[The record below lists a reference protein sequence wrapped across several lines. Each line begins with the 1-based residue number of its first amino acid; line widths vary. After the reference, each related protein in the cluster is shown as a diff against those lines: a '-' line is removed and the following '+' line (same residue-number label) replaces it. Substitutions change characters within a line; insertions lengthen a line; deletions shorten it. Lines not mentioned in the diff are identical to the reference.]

1 MRGEALD
8 WLYEASE
15 DLETARSLFKL
26 RRYAHACF
34 HAQQAAEKA
43 LKAAILVLLRRLE
56 RQHDLVELYTMVKE
70 GFHLPREVEEL
81 MVELSSYY
89 TQARYPNAGLRRP
102 SKAIGST
109 QAEKALKVAEAVVDE
124 AKRVIG
130 EA

>member
-1 MRGEALD
+1 LVRGEALD
-8 WLYEASE
+8 RLYEASE

-43 LKAAILVLLRRLE
+43 LKV
-56 RQHDLVELYTMVKE
+56 
-70 GFHLPREVEEL
+70 G
-81 MVELSSYY
+81 
-89 TQARYPNAGLRRP
+89 
-102 SKAIGST
+102 
-109 QAEKALKVAEAVVDE
+109 EAVVDE